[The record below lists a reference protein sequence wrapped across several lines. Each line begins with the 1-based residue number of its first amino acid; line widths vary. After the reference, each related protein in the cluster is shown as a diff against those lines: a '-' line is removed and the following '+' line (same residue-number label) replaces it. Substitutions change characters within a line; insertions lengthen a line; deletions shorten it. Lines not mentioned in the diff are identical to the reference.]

1 MLIFPNYQETERLM
15 RDDWLSNLF
24 NATLLIYLCGCM
36 EIRERKSIL
45 GACFIFWILFSGGLF
60 SVSWK
65 IRIHRRES
73 GELQR
78 IEFDE
83 FYRWIL
89 IRRYVFFREIHLRSC
104 NPFNKLTGIRG
115 EFCQM
120 DFRGSC
126 FSRNCKLLKVDSLSG
141 LRIHIRESIAKNQKI
156 GNKP

>member
-1 MLIFPNYQETERLM
+1 M

-24 NATLLIYLCGCM
+24 NATLLIYLCGFI
-36 EIRERKSIL
+36 EICERKSIL

-60 SVSWK
+60 SVSRK

-83 FYRWIL
+83 FCRWIL

-126 FSRNCKLLKVDSLSG
+126 FSRNCKLLQVGSLSG
-141 LRIHIRESIAKNQKI
+141 LRITIENPLPRIKK
-156 GNKP
+156 